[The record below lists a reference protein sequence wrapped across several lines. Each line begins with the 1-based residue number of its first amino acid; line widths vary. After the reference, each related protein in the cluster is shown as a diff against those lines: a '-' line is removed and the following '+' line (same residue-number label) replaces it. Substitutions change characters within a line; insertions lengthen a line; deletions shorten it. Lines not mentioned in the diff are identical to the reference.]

1 MWTLFVTRINQEM
14 EMCYKIGRMRDQL
27 SWRLGRGDR
36 LTSRKP
42 SCVKGSGEVATLISL
57 LKEGSYLFRVIDS
70 GLNVLKL
77 NMFAGE
83 RIERKKFPKYYVQ
96 RFGVNNL
103 YKFNL
108 DSRTR
113 LIYTLVAEET
123 GVAVIVLE
131 ILDHKKYEER
141 FGYG

>member
-1 MWTLFVTRINQEM
+1 MA
-14 EMCYKIGRMRDQL
+14 
-27 SWRLGRGDR
+27 
-36 LTSRKP
+36 SRRP
-42 SCVKGSGEVATLISL
+42 SCVKASGEVAVFFSS
-57 LKEGSYLFRVIDS
+57 LKEGSYLLKIVNA
-70 GLNVLKL
+70 GLGVLKL

-83 RIERKKFPKYYVQ
+83 RVERRRFPKHYVQ
-96 RFGVNNL
+96 RYGVNNL

-123 GVAVIVLE
+123 GIAVVVLE
-131 ILDHKKYEER
+131 IFDHKKYEER

>member
-1 MWTLFVTRINQEM
+1 MKNFALKSEGAVM
-14 EMCYKIGRMRDQL
+14 
-27 SWRLGRGDR
+27 
-36 LTSRKP
+36 SRKP
-42 SCVKGSGEVATLISL
+42 SCVKASREAAVFINS
-57 LKEGSYLFRVIDS
+57 LKEGSYLLKIVNS
-70 GLNVLKL
+70 GLDVLKG

-96 RFGVNNL
+96 KYGVNNL

-108 DSRTR
+108 DFRTR
-113 LIYTLVAEET
+113 LIYTLVADES
-123 GVAVIVLE
+123 GVAVVVLE

>member
-1 MWTLFVTRINQEM
+1 LKSEDAVMP
-14 EMCYKIGRMRDQL
+14 
-27 SWRLGRGDR
+27 
-36 LTSRKP
+36 RKP
-42 SCVKGSGEVATLISL
+42 SCVKASREAAVFISS
-57 LKEGSYLFRVIDS
+57 LKDGSYLLKIVNS
-70 GLNVLKL
+70 GLDLLKG

-96 RFGVNNL
+96 KYGVNNL

-113 LIYTLVAEET
+113 LIYTLVAGES
-123 GVAVIVLE
+123 GVAVVILE

>member
-1 MWTLFVTRINQEM
+1 MKSEGAVM
-14 EMCYKIGRMRDQL
+14 PK
-27 SWRLGRGDR
+27 
-36 LTSRKP
+36 KP
-42 SCVKGSGEVATLISL
+42 SCVKASREVAVFINSLNGGSHL
-57 LKEGSYLFRVIDS
+57 LKIVNS
-70 GLNVLKL
+70 GLDVLKG

-83 RIERKKFPKYYVQ
+83 RIERDRFPKYYVQ
-96 RFGVNNL
+96 KYGVNNL

-113 LIYTLVAEET
+113 LIYTLVADES
-123 GVAVIVLE
+123 GVAVVVLE